1 MTTTMARP
9 PTALRSRLPELA
21 HTIHLAACSISP
33 RSLEMDHALSAM
45 LDDLA
50 RPGFWAA
57 CEEKV
62 LQARRLFADLIGA
75 DVEQIAVAPNVRSA
89 AHQAIAGRRW
99 RWKRTLLS
107 STAEFPGVAHAWLA
121 GQQRGALVRWCGT
134 DTGEVTTADYLQ
146 GITSRTALVSV
157 PAVTYRD
164 AVRLDVTRIA
174 EAAHAAGA
182 TVFVDAYQAAG
193 VLPINVDAMGCDYL
207 ASGTGKYLLG
217 LPGMAFLYVRH
228 PYPALTPT
236 GWLDRTHLHTV
247 DPEPPA
253 RASWIGTGT
262 PAAAAAYA
270 AVAGMSL
277 ITALDLNEVRQHTQ
291 RLLTHATDC
300 LEQMGE
306 TVRVPANPDERGA
319 HLALMEPRAEG
330 LGAWL
335 GHQGII
341 VAPRGDVVRVA
352 VHAYST
358 VDDINV
364 LCEAIRTYRTR
375 STPRT
380 RTGGSR

>member
-1 MTTTMARP
+1 M
-9 PTALRSRLPELA
+9 PELA

-33 RSLEMDHALSAM
+33 RSLDMDHALAAM

-75 DVEQIAVAPNVRSA
+75 DVDQITVVPNARTA

-107 STAEFPGVAHAWLA
+107 STAEFPGVAHAWLG
-121 GQQRGALVRWCGT
+121 GQQGGARVRWCGT
-134 DTGEVTTADYLQ
+134 DTGQVTTADYLR

-164 AVRLDVTRIA
+164 AIRLDVTRIA

-193 VLPINVDAMGCDYL
+193 VLPVNVDAMGCDYL
-207 ASGTGKYLLG
+207 VSGTGKYLLG
-217 LPGMAFLYVRH
+217 LPGMAFLYERH
-228 PYPALTPT
+228 PHPGPSLA
-236 GWLDRTHLHTV
+236 GRLDRTHPHTL
-247 DPEPPA
+247 DPEPPQ
-253 RASWIGTGT
+253 RASWMGTGT
-262 PAAAAAYA
+262 PAVAAAYA

-277 ITALDLNEVRQHTQ
+277 IAVLDLNEVRQHTQ
-291 RLLTHATDC
+291 RLLDHATDC
-300 LEQMGE
+300 FEQMGE
-306 TVRVPANPDERGA
+306 TARVHAEPDERGA
-319 HLALMEPRAEG
+319 HLALMEPRAED
-330 LGAWL
+330 LAAWL
-335 GHQGII
+335 GHRGII

-358 VDDINV
+358 VDDINA
-364 LCEAIRTYRTR
+364 LCEAIRKYRAR
-375 STPRT
+375 STPRAHA
-380 RTGGSR
+380 GGSR